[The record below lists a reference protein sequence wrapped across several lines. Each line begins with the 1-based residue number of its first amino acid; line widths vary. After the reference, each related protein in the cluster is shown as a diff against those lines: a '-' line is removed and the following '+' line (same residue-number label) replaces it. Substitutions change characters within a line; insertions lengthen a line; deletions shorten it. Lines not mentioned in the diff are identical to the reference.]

1 MDGAL
6 SEESV
11 DTQYVASD
19 IEISEIRSGEAGLWR
34 REDGKC
40 GHVVIAAQ

>member
-19 IEISEIRSGEAGLWR
+19 IEISEIRSGEAGEGR
-34 REDGKC
+34 MANAD
-40 GHVVIAAQ
+40 VVIAAQ